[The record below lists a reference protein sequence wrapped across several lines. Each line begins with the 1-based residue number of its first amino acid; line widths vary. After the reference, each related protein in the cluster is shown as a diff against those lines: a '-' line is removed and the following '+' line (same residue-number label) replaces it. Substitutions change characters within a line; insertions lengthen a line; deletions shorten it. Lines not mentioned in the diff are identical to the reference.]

1 MYICID
7 CAGGRVKRPVGA
19 SYKSRL
25 YGSSLYMILPFY
37 FGPQGFL
44 LIRISHSLPF
54 KGDLF
59 FIVMRLEMKLLHFI
73 STLSRAWVVYVGRV
87 WFRTQNGETKNK
99 FVANSPSTI

>member
-73 STLSRAWVVYVGRV
+73 STLSRA
-87 WFRTQNGETKNK
+87 
-99 FVANSPSTI
+99 